1 MHITMVYEKRNFQE
15 EISKL
20 EIGIVYVVELLDD
33 NNNNNEEKNIYLCYE
48 INNIGKYSNTCPIK
62 SYVPNFTL
70 HLLIRM
76 FGITKMGY

>member
-33 NNNNNEEKNIYLCYE
+33 NNNNNEEKNISVLR
-48 INNIGKYSNTCPIK
+48 N
-62 SYVPNFTL
+62 
-70 HLLIRM
+70 
-76 FGITKMGY
+76 